1 MNMIMYLTYD
11 WEKASVRIR
20 KDDALDY
27 YHCNSIKE
35 YLNRRCQQEGS
46 TLQGRREAFSQL
58 VNARKH
64 IPVLTSVRRGEIFM
78 PFGKMDDPQTI
89 WINLR
94 AVQYYSA
101 EGNGTRIF
109 FINGESLL
117 LDFRQPIVK
126 RQIER
131 SQLYITLI
139 GE

>member
-1 MNMIMYLTYD
+1 
-11 WEKASVRIR
+11 
-20 KDDALDY
+20 
-27 YHCNSIKE
+27 
-35 YLNRRCQQEGS
+35 
-46 TLQGRREAFSQL
+46 
-58 VNARKH
+58 
-64 IPVLTSVRRGEIFM
+64 M
-78 PFGKMDDPQTI
+78 PFGMMDDPQTI
-89 WINLR
+89 WIYLR

-117 LDFRQPIVK
+117 LDFRQPLVK

>member
-1 MNMIMYLTYD
+1 M
-11 WEKASVRIR
+11 RIR

-58 VNARKH
+58 MNARKH

-78 PFGKMDDPQTI
+78 PFGRWMILQTI

-94 AVQYYSA
+94 AVQYYS
-101 EGNGTRIF
+101 GGKRPGSF
-109 FINGESLL
+109 HQRESLL
-117 LDFRQPIVK
+117 CWTSASRSSK

>member
-1 MNMIMYLTYD
+1 M
-11 WEKASVRIR
+11 
-20 KDDALDY
+20 
-27 YHCNSIKE
+27 
-35 YLNRRCQQEGS
+35 
-46 TLQGRREAFSQL
+46 
-58 VNARKH
+58 
-64 IPVLTSVRRGEIFM
+64 
-78 PFGKMDDPQTI
+78 
-89 WINLR
+89 
-94 AVQYYSA
+94 QYYSA

>member
-1 MNMIMYLTYD
+1 MNMITYLTYD

-58 VNARKH
+58 MNARKH
-64 IPVLTSVRRGEIFM
+64 IPVLTSVRRGEIFITL
-78 PFGKMDDPQTI
+78 GQMDDTKTI